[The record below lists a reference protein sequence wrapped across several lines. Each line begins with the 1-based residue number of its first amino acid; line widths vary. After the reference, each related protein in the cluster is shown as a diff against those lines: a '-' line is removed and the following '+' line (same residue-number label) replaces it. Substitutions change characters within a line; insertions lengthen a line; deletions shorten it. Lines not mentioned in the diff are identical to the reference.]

1 MRALS
6 LDLRER
12 LVAAYEKG
20 EGSQEAIAERFSVSR
35 TVVGKLVRQ
44 QREQGTLQPQVHRR
58 GRKPAI
64 VGEKLEQLRQ
74 HLIDHP
80 DATLA
85 ERIEA
90 LDLDCCVNTMWT
102 TIRRLGC
109 RYKKSHRERP
119 SKIVLT

>member
-6 LDLRER
+6 IDLRER
-12 LVAAYEKG
+12 IVSAYEND
-20 EGSQEAIAERFSVSR
+20 EGSHSALAVRFSVSKA
-35 TVVGKLVRQ
+35 VVGKLVRQ
-44 QREQGTLQPQVHRR
+44 QRERGTLQPQMHLR

-64 VGEKLEQLRQ
+64 HGEKLEQLRQ
-74 HLIDHP
+74 HLADHP

-90 LDLDCCVNTMWT
+90 LDLDCCVNTMWM

-109 RYKKSHRERP
+109 RYKKSRREQP
-119 SKIVLT
+119 SKIALM